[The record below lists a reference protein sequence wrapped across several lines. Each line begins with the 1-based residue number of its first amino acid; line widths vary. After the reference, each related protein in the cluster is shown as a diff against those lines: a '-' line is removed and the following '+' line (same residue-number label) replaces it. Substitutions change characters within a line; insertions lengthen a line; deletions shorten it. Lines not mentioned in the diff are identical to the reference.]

1 MEQKIRFK
9 KFKELDLFI
18 QNSLDKY
25 SFVEPWKNY
34 MKEQVKFIEI

>member
-1 MEQKIRFK
+1 MEKNYLRFK

-25 SFVEPWKNY
+25 FYVEPWQKLY
-34 MKEQVKFIEI
+34 DRTVEI